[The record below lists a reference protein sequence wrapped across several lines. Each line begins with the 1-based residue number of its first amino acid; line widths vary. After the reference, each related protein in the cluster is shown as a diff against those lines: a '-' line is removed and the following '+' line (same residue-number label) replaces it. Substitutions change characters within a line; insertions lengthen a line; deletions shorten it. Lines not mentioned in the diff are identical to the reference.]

1 MTVLFPQI
9 ASPTPLPAS
18 AAVVAIPARN
28 EAARI
33 GACLDALAAQRDAAA
48 LTVLLLL
55 NDCTDATEAV
65 ARAHAARAPFR
76 LVLRHAVLPAGRV
89 HAGEARGRAMDAGAA
104 LLEREA
110 RPDGLLLTTDADSRV
125 APDWL
130 AAIQAELRAG
140 ADAVAG
146 QVDYD
151 PAETAR
157 LPIALRQRM
166 AQEDSYAMLLA
177 ELEARL
183 DPVRGDGWPRHR
195 MASGASLAVRLPAYR
210 RAGGLPRLPVGED
223 RALLAALR
231 AVDARIRH
239 APGVRVLTSCRTEG
253 RAIGGAADTLRLRA
267 GQPGLPCDSLLE
279 PVGTAAMRWR
289 ARAALRRLHAAGDEA
304 GAARWAAGLLLRP
317 NFLRQIKDSPF
328 GTLWQMAEATSPL
341 LRPVPLLPAALPA
354 EIAAARRLLTGL
366 RPAAAG
372 PAGSGPCGSAPPE
385 PVPAPSPP

>member
-9 ASPTPLPAS
+9 ASRTPSPGDK
-18 AAVVAIPARN
+18 AVVAIPARN

-33 GACLDALAAQRDAAA
+33 GACLDALAAQRDAAT

-55 NDCTDATEAV
+55 NGCTDATEAV
-65 ARAHAARAPFR
+65 ARAHAAGAPFR
-76 LVLRHAVLPAGRV
+76 LVLRHAVLPPGQA
-89 HAGEARGRAMDAGAA
+89 HAGEARGRAMDAAAA

-110 RPDGLLLTTDADSRV
+110 QPDGLLLTTDADSQV

-130 AAIQAELRAG
+130 AATRAELRSG

-146 QVDYD
+146 RVDYD
-151 PAETAR
+151 PAETAC
-157 LPIALRQRM
+157 LPAALRQRM
-166 AQEDSYAMLLA
+166 AQEDSYAALLA

-231 AVDARIRH
+231 AVDVRVRH
-239 APGVRVLTSCRTEG
+239 APGVRAVTSCRTEG
-253 RAIGGAADTLRLRA
+253 RATGGAADTLRLRA

-279 PVGTAAMRWR
+279 PLEVAAMRWR
-289 ARAALRRLHAAGDEA
+289 ARATLRRLHAAGDEA
-304 GAARWAAGLLLRP
+304 GAARWAASLLLP
-317 NFLRQIKDSPF
+317 PDVMRQIKASPF
-328 GTLWQMAEATSPL
+328 GALWQMAEAASPL
-341 LRPVPLLPAALPA
+341 LRPVPLLPAALPG
-354 EIAAARRLLTGL
+354 EIAAARRLLAGL

-372 PAGSGPCGSAPPE
+372 PAGSGPCGSASPG
-385 PVPAPSPP
+385 PAPTPPPP

>member
-1 MTVLFPQI
+1 MSISLPRIT
-9 ASPTPLPAS
+9 SPAPPHGS

-33 GACLDALAAQRDAAA
+33 GACLDALAAQQDAAA

-55 NDCTDATEAV
+55 NGCTDATEAV

-76 LVLRHAVLPAGRV
+76 LVLRHAVLPPGRA

-104 LLEREA
+104 LLQREA
-110 RPDGLLLTTDADSRV
+110 QPGGLLLTTDADSRV

-130 AAIQAELRAG
+130 AMIQAELRAG

-157 LPIALRQRM
+157 LPTALRERM
-166 AQEDSYAMLLA
+166 ALEDAYAALLA

-183 DPVRGDGWPRHR
+183 DPVHGDAWPRHR

-239 APGVRVLTSCRTEG
+239 APAVRVLTSCRTEG
-253 RAIGGAADTLRLRA
+253 RAAGGAADTLRLWV

-279 PVGTAAMRWR
+279 PAGAAAMRWR
-289 ARAALRRLHAAGDEA
+289 SRASLRRLHAVADQA
-304 GAARWAAGLLLRP
+304 GAARWADGMLLPAG
-317 NFLRQIKDSPF
+317 FLRSVENLPF
-328 GTLWQMAEATSPL
+328 GALWQMAEAASPL
-341 LRPVPLLPAALPA
+341 LRPVPLLPAALPG
-354 EIAAARRLLTGL
+354 EIAAARRLLARL

-372 PAGSGPCGSAPPE
+372 PAGIGPCGFAPQA
-385 PVPAPSPP
+385 PVPAPLPP